1 MLCHWRGSLIRKMN
15 IAVLGAGSWG
25 IALSLVLDYNGH
37 QVRLWEFR
45 PDAAERLDKTRDAK
59 EFLTGIML
67 PPTIQVMND
76 FQGASYDADLIV
88 VAVPSHVV
96 RSIGEKLNQIR
107 FGKPPILINVAKGI
121 ENETLLRMSEVLQQT
136 IHWANP
142 SNIVTLSGPSHAEE
156 VSRRIPTAIVSA
168 SKNMA
173 AAELVQQVFMNEFL
187 RVYTNPD
194 IIGVELGGSLKNII
208 AIAAGICDGAGF
220 GDNTKAAL
228 QPRGLVEIVRL
239 GVAMGADPITFAGL
253 SGMGDLIVTCMSRH
267 SRNRYVGEQIG
278 KGRKLDDILKEM
290 VMVAEGVKTT
300 RSAYA
305 LSKKYQVE
313 MPITEQVYQIL
324 FEGKDARVALKE
336 LMLRGPKEEK
346 WG

>member
-1 MLCHWRGSLIRKMN
+1 VTAIKQKYRIV
-15 IAVLGAGSWG
+15 ILGAGSWG
-25 IALSLVLDYNGH
+25 IALGLVLNKNGH
-37 QVRLWEFR
+37 QVTLWEFR
-45 PDAAERLDKTRDAK
+45 IEAAEKLRRTRDAG
-59 EFLTGIML
+59 EFLPGISI
-67 PPTIQVMND
+67 PHTIEVEND
-76 FQGASYDADLIV
+76 FRSACSNKDVIV

-96 RSIGEKLNQIR
+96 RSIGERLNR
-107 FGKPPILINVAKGI
+107 MSFEVLPLIVNVAKGI
-121 ENETLLRMSEVLQQT
+121 ENGTLMRMSEILNQT
-136 IHWANP
+136 INRATP
-142 SNIVTLSGPSHAEE
+142 DSIVTLSGPSHAEE
-156 VSRRIPTAIVSA
+156 VSRQIPTAIVAA
-168 SKNMA
+168 SRNLRS
-173 AAELVQQVFMNEFL
+173 AELVQQIFMNQFF

-194 IIGVELGGSLKNII
+194 IIGVELGGALKNII

-239 GVAMGADPITFAGL
+239 GTAMGANPATFAGL

-278 KGRKLDDILKEM
+278 RGRKLEAILQEM

-300 RSAYA
+300 RSAHQ
-305 LSKKYQVE
+305 LRKKYGVE

-324 FEGKDARVALKE
+324 FEGKDARDALRE

-346 WG
+346 WGS

>member
-1 MLCHWRGSLIRKMN
+1 MN
-15 IAVLGAGSWG
+15 SNQNNYKIAVLGAGSWG
-25 IALSLVLDYNGH
+25 IALSIVLNANGH
-37 QVRLWEFR
+37 DVTLWEFR
-45 PDAAERLDKTRDAK
+45 EQAAERLSNTRDAK
-59 EFLTGIML
+59 EFLPGIMI
-67 PPTIQVMND
+67 PETIAVKND
-76 FQGASYDADLIV
+76 FNASCAGKEVLVI
-88 VAVPSHVV
+88 AIPSHVV
-96 RSIGEKLNQIR
+96 RTVGARLNQL
-107 FGKPPILINVAKGI
+107 KLEVLPILVNVAKGI
-121 ENETLLRMSEVLQQT
+121 ENNTLLRMSEVLEQT
-136 IHWANP
+136 IRWANKD
-142 SNIVTLSGPSHAEE
+142 NIVTLSGPSHAEE
-156 VSRRIPTAIVSA
+156 VSRYIPTAIVSA
-168 SKNMA
+168 SANLNT
-173 AAELVQQVFMNEFL
+173 AELIQQIFMNQFF
-187 RVYTNPD
+187 RVYTNQD

-239 GVAMGADPITFAGL
+239 GTAMGARPITFAGL

-278 KGRKLDDILKEM
+278 KGRKLDDILSEM

-305 LSKKYQVE
+305 LSKKYKIE
-313 MPITEQVYQIL
+313 MPITEQAYQIL
-324 FEGKDARVALKE
+324 FEGKDAKDALKE

>member
-1 MLCHWRGSLIRKMN
+1 MSEKRK

-25 IALSLVLDYNGH
+25 IALALVLDHNGH
-37 QVRLWEFR
+37 DVSLWEFR
-45 PDAAERLDKTRDAK
+45 RDAAERLHQTRDAK
-59 EFLTGIML
+59 EFLPGIKIPL
-67 PPTIQVMND
+67 SILIEND
-76 FQGASYDADLIV
+76 LERACLNKNILV
-88 VAVPSHVV
+88 IAVPSHVV
-96 RSIGEKLNQIR
+96 RSVGERLNR
-107 FGKPPILINVAKGI
+107 LTLETRPILVNVAKGI
-121 ENETLLRMSEVLQQT
+121 ENETLMRMSEILGQT
-136 IHWANP
+136 INWANEE
-142 SNIVTLSGPSHAEE
+142 NILTLSGPSHAEE
-156 VSRRIPTAIVSA
+156 VSRQIPTAIVSA
-168 SKNMA
+168 SKNLNS
-173 AAELVQQVFMNEFL
+173 AEMIQQTFMNEYF

-239 GVAMGADPITFAGL
+239 GTAMGANPITFAGL

-278 KGRKLDDILKEM
+278 KGRKLDDILKDM

-300 RSAYA
+300 KSAYA
-305 LSKKYQVE
+305 LSQKYKVE

-324 FEGKDARVALKE
+324 FEGKNARDALKE
-336 LMLRGPKEEK
+336 LMMRGPKEEK